1 MSFGSLNAKIAA
13 GEVRRPLQRLLAT
26 AALVGAI
33 CAAPVAQAQKIDL
46 TMGVIVSPGDAYT
59 AMTASVP
66 ERISK
71 ATNGRVSV
79 TVSDSLVAPA
89 QIASAVRDGRLPMSA
104 ALHTYLAADEPR
116 MGIFNLPGLI
126 DNIEE
131 YQKVRNAFWAKD
143 VAQIW
148 AEKWGAV
155 VLAEGA
161 WCPTRLFSKTP
172 IHKIEDFQNKR
183 LRVHNPQT
191 AALMNALG
199 AKPTPMA
206 TTEIMPALERGV
218 IDGVFISTC
227 VGGAMEFW
235 RIAKNVQDWG
245 IGPITGW
252 AILVNKAEW
261 DGMPADIREQIRG
274 AMAELEKDAF
284 GKYNAFV
291 QAALDDMKKNGVE
304 PWTAPTEE
312 QAKVNQPKYAKAAY
326 DSWFAR
332 AKDVGVDGPAYVK
345 RVREALSKPT
355 P

>member
-1 MSFGSLNAKIAA
+1 MPMNTRFPAHSMLTRAVAA
-13 GEVRRPLQRLLAT
+13 GAIAVGLLAST
-26 AALVGAI
+26 AAL
-33 CAAPVAQAQKIDL
+33 AQKKIDL
-46 TMGVIVSPGDAYT
+46 TMGIIVSPGDAYS

-66 ERISK
+66 ERIAK

-126 DNIEE
+126 DNIQE
-131 YQKVRNAFWAKD
+131 YQKVRDAFWAKD
-143 VAQIW
+143 VAKIW
-148 AEKWGAV
+148 EEKWGAV

-172 IHKIEDFQNKR
+172 IRTVDDFKNKR
-183 LRVHNPQT
+183 VRVHNPQT
-191 AALMNALG
+191 AAQMNALG

-206 TTEIMPALERGV
+206 PTEIMPALERGV

-245 IGPITGW
+245 VGAITGW
-252 AILVNKAEW
+252 AILINKAEW
-261 DGMPADIREQIRG
+261 EGLPADVREQMRG
-274 AMAELEKDAF
+274 AMAELQKDAF
-284 GKYNAFV
+284 GTYDAFV
-291 QAALDDMKKNGVE
+291 QAALDNMKKNGVE
-304 PWTAPTEE
+304 PWSASAADRQKINDP
-312 QAKVNQPKYAKAAY
+312 QFSKAAY
-326 DSWFAR
+326 DSWNAR
-332 AKDVGVDGPAYVK
+332 AKDVGFDGPAYIAK
-345 RVREALSKPT
+345 IREALGKPAQ
-355 P
+355 

>member
-1 MSFGSLNAKIAA
+1 MLISRTAA
-13 GEVRRPLQRLLAT
+13 EPRQTHSLLA
-26 AALVGAI
+26 AFVGAVF
-33 CAAPVAQAQKIDL
+33 AVGVPGMAQAQKIDL
-46 TMGVIVSPGDAYT
+46 TMGIIVSPGDAYS

-66 ERISK
+66 ERVAK

-104 ALHTYLAADEPR
+104 SLHTYLAADEPR

-126 DNIEE
+126 NNVEE
-131 YQKVRNAFWAKD
+131 YQKVRDAFWAKD
-143 VAQIW
+143 VAKIW
-148 AEKWGAV
+148 EEKWGAV

-172 IHKIEDFQNKR
+172 IRTVEDFKNKR

-191 AALMNALG
+191 AAQMNALG

-235 RIAKNVQDWG
+235 RLAKNVQDWG
-245 IGPITGW
+245 VGAITGW
-252 AILVNKAEW
+252 AILINKAEW
-261 DGMPADIREQIRG
+261 EGMPADVRAQVQS
-274 AMAELEKDAF
+274 AMDGLQKDAF
-284 GKYNAFV
+284 GTYNAFV
-291 QAALDDMKKNGVE
+291 QSALDNMKKHSVE
-304 PWTAPTEE
+304 PWSASE
-312 QAKVNQPKYAKAAY
+312 QERAVVNDPKYAKAAY
-326 DSWFAR
+326 DSWLAR
-332 AKDVGVDGPAYVK
+332 AKEVGFDGPAYINQ
-345 RVREALSKPT
+345 VRQALGKPT
-355 P
+355 Q

>member
-1 MSFGSLNAKIAA
+1 MPMSTKAA
-13 GEVRRPLQRLLAT
+13 AEGRRSGLLAALLV
-26 AALVGAI
+26 AAFAI
-33 CAAPVAQAQKIDL
+33 AGPEPVRAQQIDL
-46 TMGVIVSPGDAYT
+46 TMGIIVSPGDAYS

-66 ERISK
+66 ERIAK
-71 ATNGRVSV
+71 ATNGRVQV

-126 DNIEE
+126 SDIEE
-131 YQKVRNAFWAKD
+131 YQKVRDAFWARD
-143 VAQIW
+143 VAGIW

-172 IHKIEDFQNKR
+172 IRTVEDFRNKR

-191 AALMNALG
+191 AAQMNALG

-235 RIAKNVQDWG
+235 RLAKNVQDWG
-245 IGPITGW
+245 VGAITGW
-252 AILVNKAEW
+252 AILINKAEW
-261 DGMPADIREQIRG
+261 EGMPADVRAQVKN
-274 AMAELEKDAF
+274 AMDELQKDAF
-284 GKYNAFV
+284 GTYNAFV
-291 QAALDDMKKNGVE
+291 QAALDNMKKNGIE
-304 PWTAPTEE
+304 PWSASEAE
-312 QAKVNQPKYAKAAY
+312 RAALNDPKFAKAAY
-326 DSWFAR
+326 DSWLAR
-332 AKDVGVDGPAYVK
+332 AKEVGFDGPAYIN
-345 RVREALSKPT
+345 RVRQALGKPT
-355 P
+355 Q

>member
-1 MSFGSLNAKIAA
+1 MFDIMTRTPRRLTAAVLAAAAFIAA
-13 GEVRRPLQRLLAT
+13 QPAM
-26 AALVGAI
+26 
-33 CAAPVAQAQKIDL
+33 AQKKIDL
-46 TMGVIVSPGDAYT
+46 TMGIIVSPGDAYS

-66 ERISK
+66 ERIAK
-71 ATNGRVSV
+71 ATNGRVAV

-126 DNIEE
+126 NNIEE
-131 YQKVRNAFWAKD
+131 YQKVRDAFWAKD
-143 VAQIW
+143 VAKIW
-148 AEKWGAV
+148 EEKWGAI

-172 IHKIEDFQNKR
+172 IRTVDDFRNKR

-191 AALMNALG
+191 AAHMNALG

-206 TTEIMPALERGV
+206 PTEIMPALERGV

-235 RIAKNVQDWG
+235 RVAKNLQDWG
-245 IGPITGW
+245 VGAITGW
-252 AILVNKAEW
+252 AILINKAEW

-274 AMAELEKDAF
+274 AMAELQKDAF
-284 GKYNAFV
+284 GTYNGFV
-291 QAALDDMKKNGVE
+291 EKALDNMRKNGVE
-304 PWTAPTEE
+304 PWAASPELR
-312 QAKVNQPKYAKAAY
+312 AAINDPKFAQPAF
-326 DSWFAR
+326 DSWLSR
-332 AKDVGVDGPAYVK
+332 AKEVGVDGPAYIN
-345 RVREALSKPT
+345 RIRAALGRPT
-355 P
+355 Q

>member
-1 MSFGSLNAKIAA
+1 LG
-13 GEVRRPLQRLLAT
+13 LLA
-26 AALVGAI
+26 
-33 CAAPVAQAQKIDL
+33 APTIAWAQSKFDL
-46 TMGVIVSPGDAYT
+46 TMGVIVSPGDVYT
-59 AMTASVP
+59 AMTQSIP
-66 ERISK
+66 ERVSK

-79 TVSDSLVAPA
+79 TVSDSLIAPA
-89 QIASAVRDGRLPMSA
+89 QIASAVRDGRLQMSA

-126 DNIEE
+126 ENVEE

-148 AEKWGAV
+148 ADKWGAI

-172 IHKIEDFQNKR
+172 IHKVEDFQNKR
-183 LRVHNPQT
+183 VRVHNPQT
-191 AALMNALG
+191 AALMNAVG

-235 RIAKNVQDWG
+235 RLAKNVQDWG
-245 IGPITGW
+245 VGAITGW

-261 DGMPADIREQIRG
+261 EGMPADVRDQMRG
-274 AMAELEKDAF
+274 AMAQLEKDAF
-284 GKYNAFV
+284 EQYNTFV
-291 QAALDDMKKNGVE
+291 QASLDNMKKNGVE
-304 PWTAPTEE
+304 PWTAPAADR
-312 QAKVNQPKYAKAAY
+312 AKLNETKYSKAAF
-326 DSWFAR
+326 DSWLSR
-332 AKDVGVDGPAYVK
+332 AKEVGVDGPAYVTK
-345 RVREALSKPT
+345 VREALGKPAQ
-355 P
+355 

>member
-1 MSFGSLNAKIAA
+1 MLVSTRSATSG
-13 GEVRRPLQRLLAT
+13 RHRRLL
-26 AALVGAI
+26 AALVGAAFTI
-33 CAAPVAQAQKIDL
+33 AAPGLAQAQKIDL
-46 TMGVIVSPGDAYT
+46 TMGIIVSPGDAYS

-66 ERISK
+66 ERIAK

-89 QIASAVRDGRLPMSA
+89 QIASSVRDGRLPMSA

-126 DNIEE
+126 NNIEE
-131 YQKVRNAFWAKD
+131 YQKVRDAFWAKD
-143 VAQIW
+143 VAKIW
-148 AEKWGAV
+148 EEKWGAV

-172 IHKIEDFQNKR
+172 IRTVEDFKNKR

-191 AALMNALG
+191 AAHMNALG

-235 RIAKNVQDWG
+235 RLAKNVQDWG
-245 IGPITGW
+245 VGAITGW
-252 AILVNKAEW
+252 AILINKAEW
-261 DGMPADIREQIRG
+261 DGMPADVRAQVKS
-274 AMAELEKDAF
+274 AMDDLQKDAF
-284 GKYNAFV
+284 GTYNAFV
-291 QAALDDMKKNGVE
+291 QAALDNMRKNGVE
-304 PWTAPTEE
+304 PWAASEAE
-312 QAKVNQPKYAKAAY
+312 RAAINDPKFAKAAY
-326 DSWFAR
+326 DSWLGR
-332 AKDVGVDGPAYVK
+332 AKEVGVDGPAYINQI
-345 RVREALSKPT
+345 RQALGKPT
-355 P
+355 Q